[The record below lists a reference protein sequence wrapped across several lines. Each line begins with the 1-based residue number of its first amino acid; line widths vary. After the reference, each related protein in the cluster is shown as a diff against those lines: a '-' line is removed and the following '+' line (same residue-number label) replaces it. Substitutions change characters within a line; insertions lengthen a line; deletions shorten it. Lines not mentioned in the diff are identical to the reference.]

1 MQASNLANAVSAL
14 AANTFQFVGR
24 IAANASQANRWEW
37 LSRLTQPPNA
47 AVAGGIDLPNQPSPI
62 PRQGGTASPE
72 APTSPIYAP
81 SPFYVHGP
89 AVVSNHLTPGAV
101 DIPGMAPAAAAT
113 NCAAV
118 AGTSS
123 RPPGPPHTGHEDED
137 MACDDPDE
145 ETPAPPTKKPR
156 AASVRPGITGHED
169 QPQQVKGAGKSKRGG
184 GQQGRHLAPKGGH
197 VQKKG
202 PKQNLA
208 EYLTTFK
215 CTRREFHFRKQHGM
229 CLRCGSDQHRV
240 DSCPMLGAEK
250 NKGKDH

>member
-1 MQASNLANAVSAL
+1 
-14 AANTFQFVGR
+14 
-24 IAANASQANRWEW
+24 
-37 LSRLTQPPNA
+37 
-47 AVAGGIDLPNQPSPI
+47 
-62 PRQGGTASPE
+62 
-72 APTSPIYAP
+72 
-81 SPFYVHGP
+81 
-89 AVVSNHLTPGAV
+89 
-101 DIPGMAPAAAAT
+101 MAPAAAAT
-113 NCAAV
+113 TCAAV

-123 RPPGPPHTGHEDED
+123 RPPRPPHTGHEDED

-169 QPQQVKGAGKSKRGG
+169 QPRQVKGAGKSKRGG